1 MKQDKMQELEKII
14 LRDYGNIA
22 GMMVLKNGKT
32 LYDFSTLALFWV
44 GTGLGSALLC
54 FTTAAIVARRHAV
67 ERQTSFSS

>member
-1 MKQDKMQELEKII
+1 MIS
-14 LRDYGNIA
+14 
-22 GMMVLKNGKT
+22 
-32 LYDFSTLALFWV
+32 STLALFWV

>member
-32 LYDFSTLALFWV
+32 LYEGTTLVPPRQPLPRLFRNQEHYFYIDWNCH
-44 GTGLGSALLC
+44 G
-54 FTTAAIVARRHAV
+54 
-67 ERQTSFSS
+67 

>member
-32 LYDFSTLALFWV
+32 LYEGDFN
-44 GTGLGSALLC
+44 GC
-54 FTTAAIVARRHAV
+54 TAASR
-67 ERQTSFSS
+67 